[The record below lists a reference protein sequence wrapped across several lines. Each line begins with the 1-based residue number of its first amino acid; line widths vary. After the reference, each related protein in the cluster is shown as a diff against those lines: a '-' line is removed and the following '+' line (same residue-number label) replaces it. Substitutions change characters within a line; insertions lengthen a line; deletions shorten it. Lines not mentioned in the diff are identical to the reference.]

1 MVAEEKAKEVTPS
14 LDIVQSLVVVAEVLV
29 EAVATRTTV
38 GVLSL
43 VLEVAQAQAQVL
55 RMEDKAGRGVVIPEV
70 VEEMGAVVEPQG
82 QAGEPTA
89 VTVRHG
95 HMDAEMA
102 AVQVPQENQESMAA
116 TAATAEHQVVAAAV
130 PQAKVTEALTEE
142 ATEGTEPEAKLE
154 FIAGR

>member
-1 MVAEEKAKEVTPS
+1 M
-14 LDIVQSLVVVAEVLV
+14 VVAEVLV

-43 VLEVAQAQAQVL
+43 VLEVAQAQAQGL
-55 RMEDKAGRGVVIPEV
+55 RMEDKAGLGVVIPEV
-70 VEEMGAVVEPQG
+70 VQEMAAVVEPHR

-89 VTVRHG
+89 VMVRHG

-116 TAATAEHQVVAAAV
+116 TAATAERQAAEAVV

-154 FIAGR
+154 FIHGR

>member
-1 MVAEEKAKEVTPS
+1 M
-14 LDIVQSLVVVAEVLV
+14 VAEVLV
-29 EAVATRTTV
+29 EAVATRPTV

-43 VLEVAQAQAQVL
+43 VLEVAQAQAQGL

-89 VTVRHG
+89 VMVRHG

-116 TAATAEHQVVAAAV
+116 TAATAERQVVVAAV

-154 FIAGR
+154 FIHGR

>member
-14 LDIVQSLVVVAEVLV
+14 LDIVQSLVGVAEVLV

-43 VLEVAQAQAQVL
+43 VLEVAQALDKVL

-89 VTVRHG
+89 VMVRHG

-116 TAATAEHQVVAAAV
+116 TAATAERQVVAAAV

-154 FIAGR
+154 FIHGR

>member
-43 VLEVAQAQAQVL
+43 VLEVAQAQAQGL

-89 VTVRHG
+89 VMVRHG

-116 TAATAEHQVVAAAV
+116 TAVTAELQAGEEVV
-130 PQAKVTEALTEE
+130 PQAKVTEALTEV
-142 ATEGTEPEAKLE
+142 GTAVMEQEAKLE
-154 FIAGR
+154 FIHGR